1 MHTQTEVAV
10 GTNIWLKA
18 PGLTLT
24 PICARVVWA
33 EGLLMG
39 CTFVTPLLQAT
50 VEKALATTSVV

>member
-10 GTNIWLKA
+10 GTNIWLK
-18 PGLTLT
+18 LMLT

-33 EGLLMG
+33 EGLLIG